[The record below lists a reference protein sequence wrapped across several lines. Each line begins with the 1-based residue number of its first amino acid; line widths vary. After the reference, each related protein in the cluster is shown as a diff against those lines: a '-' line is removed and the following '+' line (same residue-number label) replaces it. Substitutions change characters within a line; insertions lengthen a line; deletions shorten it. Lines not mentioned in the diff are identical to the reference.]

1 MTTPRSYVLKVQ
13 AGYPPCR
20 TLSLQQSCWVMAGR
34 AAGFASIFSSAQIF
48 TLMAA
53 NLKVWHFIRR

>member
-20 TLSLQQSCWVMAGR
+20 TLYLR
-34 AAGFASIFSSAQIF
+34 AELPDFAPIFSSAQIF
-48 TLMAA
+48 TPMAA
-53 NLKVWHFIRR
+53 NLKLRHFIRR